1 MLVATILPVIVGI
14 AGGVGLIVI
23 FSALYYTSNQQNG
36 DSTNMTNATL
46 QNAIQ
51 IAESLNETKAFKKN
65 FERFEIKPEAI
76 YLTPNETE
84 GPEAFWRYHS
94 QSFLA
99 KDKPAILVKYVI
111 KLDIE
116 NSAGLGVFID
126 PNTSHIYGT
135 YKYQTQFG

>member
-14 AGGVGLIVI
+14 VGGVGLIVI
-23 FSALYYTSNQQNG
+23 FSTLYYTPDQQND
-36 DSTNMTNATL
+36 DSTNITNATL

-51 IAESLNETKAFKKN
+51 IAESLNETKAFKKT
-65 FERFEIKPEAI
+65 FEQFEIKPEAS
-76 YLTPNETE
+76 YLTANETE
-84 GPEAFWRYHS
+84 GFWRYHS

-116 NSAGLGVFID
+116 NSAGLGIFFD
-126 PNTSHIYGT
+126 PATNRIFGT
-135 YKYQTQFG
+135 YKYQTQ

>member
-23 FSALYYTSNQQNG
+23 FSALYTSNQQNG
-36 DSTNMTNATL
+36 DSTNITNATL

-76 YLTPNETE
+76 YLTANETE
-84 GPEAFWRYHS
+84 GSEAFWRYHS

-126 PNTSHIYGT
+126 PDTSHIYGT